1 MTRVKRCQVG
11 LVGMPSPSTWV
22 EHDTQIHTVT
32 SGSAGSPDTG
42 QIFDSNI
49 LNPGATFTQFFV
61 QYGTFPY
68 HCTLH
73 PQMVGTVVVV

>member
-1 MTRVKRCQVG
+1 MIPRFILSHQDQPVAR
-11 LVGMPSPSTWV
+11 
-22 EHDTQIHTVT
+22 D
-32 SGSAGSPDTG
+32 AG

-49 LNPGATFTQFFV
+49 LNPGTTFTHNFV

-73 PQMVGTVVVV
+73 PQMVGTVVVL